1 MTTRLMNKQKRNVR
15 IMKRVPG
22 SAILLVIL
30 CISLAVPA
38 LALPQDYTV
47 EPAFGVVGIASPDV
61 VPVTFF
67 DLTIREMVIIGAL
80 AVSPAL
86 VFPVE
91 IFFALKLLSCFGFR
105 RIARNNILA
114 STIRNTLYSLIRS
127 RPGISFVELLQ
138 ETGISRGALSYHLT
152 LMRISGKIVPL
163 EDHGITGYF
172 ENSGKYDRNEQKI
185 LKYLRQDTDK
195 QILFALAR
203 SPLMS
208 RRDFE
213 KIFGV
218 SGPTISWHMKR
229 LIDDGLLSTRKD
241 GRFSRYVLSDQT
253 RSCLEKYSPYLHPL
267 PESQQGAGIPGRYP
281 AMAGTAEL

>member
-15 IMKRVPG
+15 IMKRAPG
-22 SAILLVIL
+22 SAILLVVL
-30 CISLAVPA
+30 CMALAVPA

-47 EPAFGVVGIASPDV
+47 EPGFGAVGIASPDV
-61 VPVTFF
+61 VPVAFF

-80 AVSPAL
+80 AISPAL

-105 RIARNNILA
+105 RIARSNILA

-138 ETGISRGALSYHLT
+138 EAGISRGALTYHLT

-163 EDHGITGYF
+163 EDHGVTGYF
-172 ENSGKYDRNEQKI
+172 ENSGKYDQNEQKV
-185 LKYLRQDTDK
+185 LKYLRQDTDR
-195 QILFALAR
+195 QILFALAG

-213 KIFGV
+213 KVLGV

-229 LIDDGLLSTRKD
+229 LIDDGLLSIRKE
-241 GRFSRYVLSDQT
+241 GRFSRYALSERT
-253 RSCLEKYSPYLHPL
+253 LLCLEKYNPYIHPL
-267 PESQQGAGIPGRYP
+267 PESQPGAGIPGRYP
-281 AMAGTAEL
+281 AMAGTAER